1 MPSGVSQGAAG
12 AGGCAI
18 AGAKST
24 RAKFGM
30 RVMMP
35 SGSSV
40 TLSLRPGSARVARHH
55 LSGYAVHGD
64 RYRRAISWWTYI
76 MAGCQ
81 RRQGGLARPACACG
95 PLPAASFHL
104 QAEPLDEIPELDV
117 VLVQEIRQ
125 LLGRARLSLEA
136 AHCQGVLELGIG
148 DDLRNVG
155 AELPDDGWRRTAG
168 YEHREPDADVDAGQS
183 GFRESRHVR

>member
-24 RAKFGM
+24 RAKFGV
-30 RVMMP
+30 RGMMP
-35 SGSSV
+35 SGSCA
-40 TLSLRPGSARVARHH
+40 TLRFGSDAARVARPPPNCWP
-55 LSGYAVHGD
+55 AHGD

-76 MAGCQ
+76 MPGCQ
-81 RRQGGLARPACACG
+81 RRQGGLACPACACG
-95 PLPAASFHL
+95 PLPAASFNL

-155 AELPDDGWRRTAG
+155 PELPD
-168 YEHREPDADVDAGQS
+168 E
-183 GFRESRHVR
+183 

>member
-1 MPSGVSQGAAG
+1 MPSGVSQGAPG

-24 RAKFGM
+24 RAKFGI

-35 SGSSV
+35 SGSSA
-40 TLSLRPGSARVARHH
+40 TLSLRSGSARVARHH
-55 LSGYAVHGD
+55 LSGCLAHGD

-76 MAGCQ
+76 MPGCQ
-81 RRQGGLARPACACG
+81 RRQGGLACPACACG
-95 PLPAASFHL
+95 PLPAASFNL

-155 AELPDDGWRRTAG
+155 AELPDDGRRRAARHK
-168 YEHREPDADVDAGQS
+168 HREPDADVDPGQP
-183 GFRESRHVR
+183 GFRESR

>member
-1 MPSGVSQGAAG
+1 MPSGVSQGAPG

-40 TLSLRPGSARVARHH
+40 TVASGQAQHAWRATTSAAAQFTAIDIGAPSHGGHISCRAVSVARAASHVRH
-55 LSGYAVHGD
+55 VRAD
-64 RYRRAISWWTYI
+64 RS
-76 MAGCQ
+76 
-81 RRQGGLARPACACG
+81 
-95 PLPAASFHL
+95 PAASFHL

-136 AHCQGVLELGIG
+136 AYCQGVLELGIG